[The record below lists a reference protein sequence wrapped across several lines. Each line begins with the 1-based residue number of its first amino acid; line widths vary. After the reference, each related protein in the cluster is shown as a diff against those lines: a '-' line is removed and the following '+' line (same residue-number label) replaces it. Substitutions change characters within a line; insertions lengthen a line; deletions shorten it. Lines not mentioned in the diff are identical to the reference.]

1 MGRADEL
8 RAYHEAEL
16 RVIELEDQL
25 AAAKTS
31 NDGAGRDLKHELRDA
46 RAEFRRMRSG
56 EPEAEGDA
64 VASPATIEAKVEV
77 QR

>member
-31 NDGAGRDLKHELRDA
+31 NDGASRELKHELREA
-46 RAEFRRMRSG
+46 RAAFRRLRDG
-56 EPEAEGDA
+56 EPVADGDA
-64 VASPATIEAKVEV
+64 VASPEAIEAKAEV
-77 QR
+77 QP